1 MGPIAGHHGAMGKP
15 GVEIRGNSAPATGAY
30 CRVSTNHGQT
40 SQNGKIR
47 QSPPM
52 EQASGD
58 EPRIQLVP
66 GVRESGGPGKG
77 EEGLVLCGEDL
88 GGGELER

>member
-1 MGPIAGHHGAMGKP
+1 
-15 GVEIRGNSAPATGAY
+15 
-30 CRVSTNHGQT
+30 
-40 SQNGKIR
+40 
-47 QSPPM
+47 M